1 MKAMTQMENAIM
13 NMTHCDRMTANLVA
27 NAVLDI
33 DRETNKEEQNTE
45 KVTSNV

>member
-1 MKAMTQMENAIM
+1 MKAMTQMENAVM

-33 DRETNKEEQNTE
+33 DRETEQKEEQNE
-45 KVTSNV
+45 D